1 MMFHISIMALVER
14 GVGDAHQIDF
24 QAFIHDKICNWPRC
38 IHPEVVQVE
47 EHFYLCTYNLSIGPA
62 TNILIQSKNST
73 GKPSIQMSSKF
84 YSVSCT
90 V

>member
-24 QAFIHDKICNWPRC
+24 QAFFHDKICNWPRC

-47 EHFYLCTYNLSIGPA
+47 EHFYLCTYNLSIGPVEELYWQTFH
-62 TNILIQSKNST
+62 TNVVKILFGFMYCMNS
-73 GKPSIQMSSKF
+73 F
-84 YSVSCT
+84 A
-90 V
+90 